1 MNIGSFLDRRGNKL
15 EKQIL
20 VVEDDEILNSG
31 LCYNLQKR
39 GIVPFSA
46 YSIEEAEDNMKKE
59 TVMIYNIDTGKTEDT
74 GIKKRPVCIV
84 TTYTGLQVKVKVK
97 KLRELFIS

>member
-1 MNIGSFLDRRGNKL
+1 LRLYAVIGISHVLFA
-15 EKQIL
+15 Q
-20 VVEDDEILNSG
+20 
-31 LCYNLQKR
+31 
-39 GIVPFSA
+39 F
-46 YSIEEAEDNMKKE
+46 KE
-59 TVMIYNIDTGKTEDT
+59 TEDT